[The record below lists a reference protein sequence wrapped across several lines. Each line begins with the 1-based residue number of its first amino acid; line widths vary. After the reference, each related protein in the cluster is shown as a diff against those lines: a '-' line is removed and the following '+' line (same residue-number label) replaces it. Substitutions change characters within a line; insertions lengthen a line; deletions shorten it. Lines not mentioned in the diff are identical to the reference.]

1 MSRMKGRMEEDFNA
15 MFVESIGEGLAVV
28 LGVESAK
35 ALTFMLDPHI
45 AVADPDIYVVSVT
58 KLLGT
63 ETGTEVLFATILD
76 NLRRK
81 TGVPKGSGK
90 SFGDA
95 VADNRRKFQQRN
107 QIKT

>member
-1 MSRMKGRMEEDFNA
+1 MKSQMGDDFNT

-45 AVADPDIYVVSVT
+45 AVADPDIYAASVT
-58 KLLGT
+58 KLLG
-63 ETGTEVLFATILD
+63 TGTEVLFATILD

-81 TGVPKGSGK
+81 TGIPIGDAK
-90 SFGDA
+90 SFGNA
-95 VADNRRKFQQRN
+95 VADNKRKFEQRS
-107 QIKT
+107 QIKA